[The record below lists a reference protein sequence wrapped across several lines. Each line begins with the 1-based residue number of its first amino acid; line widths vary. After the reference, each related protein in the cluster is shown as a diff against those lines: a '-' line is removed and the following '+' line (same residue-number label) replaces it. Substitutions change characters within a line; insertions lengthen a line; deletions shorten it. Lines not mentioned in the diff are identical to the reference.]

1 MLYVYLVASAALI
14 PILNN
19 FFDIL
24 KTPSSWWLVPVLFV
38 AFFIGFV
45 LIHAL
50 TLWVSVNLVNMNSPQ
65 ERFSRY
71 YRALITSSIR
81 TILPLAWVR
90 IHTTGKDKVPN
101 DGRVMLVCN
110 HLQDFDPGVIINE
123 LPDLELAFIA
133 KKDIYSTMPFVSKAL
148 HKLQCLPIDRDNNR
162 EAAKTVVSAIKLLK
176 EDKVSIGVFP
186 EGYCSKD
193 GELQPLRNGVFKIAQ
208 KAGVPIVV
216 CTLVDSERI
225 VKQMFRKPTH
235 VYFDILETIP
245 PERVQ
250 ELSTVELGDYIH
262 SLMSDAIDYR
272 RKNKKK

>member
-24 KTPSSWWLVPVLFV
+24 RTPSSWWLVPVLFV
-38 AFFIGFV
+38 AFFLGFI

-50 TLWVSVNLVNMNSPQ
+50 VLWVSINLVNMNSPQ

-71 YRALITSSIR
+71 YRALITSSIQ

-90 IHTTGKDKVPN
+90 IHTTGKEKVPT

-148 HKLQCLPIDRDNNR
+148 HKLQCLPIDRENNR
-162 EAAKTVVSAIKLLK
+162 EAAKTVVSAVKLLK
-176 EDKVSIGVFP
+176 SDKVSIGVFP

-216 CTLVDSERI
+216 CTLVNSELI

-245 PERVQ
+245 AEKVQ

-262 SLMSDAIDYR
+262 SLMLDALTK
-272 RKNKKK
+272 RKKSIKK